1 MNYSFLY
8 PIIRHGLF
16 SAILLSLPV
25 GLQALTSTAHTPSL
39 GGIELIVDPYRE
51 TAIGLPLHRAAVAI
65 AEVTDV
71 KLIQDVQGDFVSL
84 RLELNRSIG
93 SPGRYGLNADTGMPA
108 YYLEIVTGAAA
119 GERLRIV
126 ANGSDWVM
134 VEDELQG
141 VLSASYNPTAD
152 RDRVRIRPC
161 WTLDSVLP
169 ASSAPLSAQIEP
181 SRDADALILHD
192 QLFIQRFLDS
202 ADNSYY
208 WAEWVSDEPSLA
220 DDYSI
225 LPGQVTRV
233 RRAANGDSI
242 AFALTGDATAF
253 APVWQMPTPAAGT
266 VLEWPFS
273 LTESVPVT
281 LNDSGLGSV
290 FVPAVSAAERQDE
303 LIVWANQTGFYARPA
318 KRFYLQDTGANLVWR
333 ELGDTITDQGSYPL
347 EPGKAYT
354 IRRRG
359 E

>member
-1 MNYSFLY
+1 M
-8 PIIRHGLF
+8 
-16 SAILLSLPV
+16 V
-25 GLQALTSTAHTPSL
+25 
-39 GGIELIVDPYRE
+39 EPYRE
-51 TAIGLPLHRAAVAI
+51 KAIGLPLHRAAVAI

-71 KLIQDVQGDFVSL
+71 NSILDAQGDFVSL
-84 RLELNRSIG
+84 RLDLDRSIG
-93 SPGRYGLNADTGMPA
+93 TAGAYNLDADTKMPA

-119 GERLRIV
+119 GERLGIV
-126 ANGSDWVM
+126 ANGSNWVM

-141 VLSASYNPTAD
+141 ELSASYNPTAG

-169 ASSAPLSAQIEP
+169 ASSAPLSAQAETA
-181 SRDADALILHD
+181 RDADALILHD

-202 ADNSYY
+202 ADSCYY
-208 WAEWVSDEPSLA
+208 WAEWIDNEPSPA

-233 RRAANGDSI
+233 RRAADGDSI

-253 APVWQMPTPAAGT
+253 APVWELPTPTAGT

-273 LTESVPVT
+273 LPESVPVT
-281 LNDSGLGSV
+281 LNDSGLSSV

-318 KRFYLQDTGANLVWR
+318 KRFYLQDTGADLVWR
-333 ELGDTITDQGSYPL
+333 ELGDTITDHGRCQL